1 MNSVVLNGNNV
12 KISVSVFLFK
22 EGEVYIAYCPSLDL
36 SGYDVTEE
44 NAKVD
49 FEYMLKDWLKTQS
62 VNKTLVKDLIE
73 HGWKIDEHGG
83 FEPKLIELLQKGET
97 SKVIEQPDYRKT
109 DVKAE
114 ICGS

>member
-1 MNSVVLNGNNV
+1 MVVYFAPTIINYIQMNSVVLNGNNV

-36 SGYDVTEE
+36 SGSDVMED

-83 FEPKLIELLQKGET
+83 DLNLN
-97 SKVIEQPDYRKT
+97 
-109 DVKAE
+109 
-114 ICGS
+114 

>member
-1 MNSVVLNGNNV
+1 MITNSIYTFAPTIINYIQMNSVVLNGNNV

-83 FEPKLIELLQKGET
+83 I
-97 SKVIEQPDYRKT
+97 
-109 DVKAE
+109 
-114 ICGS
+114 

>member
-1 MNSVVLNGNNV
+1 MNSVALNGNNV

-49 FEYMLKDWLKTQS
+49 FEYMLKDWLKTIWAS
-62 VNKTLVKDLIE
+62 YRLKGDMKHPCVVRPEPVSESMGKDAGL
-73 HGWKIDEHGG
+73 
-83 FEPKLIELLQKGET
+83 
-97 SKVIEQPDYRKT
+97 
-109 DVKAE
+109 
-114 ICGS
+114 